1 MPAWAIWQRRSRQ
14 LWVGRLRHPWTT
26 PPAAWSKDAVNW
38 ALENHL
44 LLGDT
49 NGNLKLR
56 ENLSREQF
64 CVMLKRYHD
73 MLQK

>member
-1 MPAWAIWQRRSRQ
+1 M
-14 LWVGRLRHPWTT
+14 
-26 PPAAWSKDAVNW
+26 NW
-38 ALENHL
+38 ALENRL
-44 LLGDT
+44 LLGDS

-56 ENLSREQF
+56 ENLTREQF